1 MIKTEITLLANNCV
15 LPFQDFNK
23 EHGLDFVELN
33 KFFAIKSLA
42 EHGLGFLIN
51 ICEIKDD
58 DTCKIVK
65 RIVYD
70 TGGTNLTYLHN
81 LDVRACDIS
90 YIDCIILSH
99 WHYDHTGGLYKVL
112 ERIQKK
118 ETPIICHDFAQ
129 NERFFK
135 RSKYIRK
142 SDLEGKTRNALLPLI
157 SSSKIENQE
166 PINLEKIK
174 DLNGTVIFS
183 KERYELF
190 SKNGLK
196 VIATGEIPRIH
207 TEEKFDDFFSL
218 QEGLVKEDNILDDKC
233 LIFEYQDHVILLIG
247 CCHSGIMNTI
257 DYLKKI
263 TNKPLSHI
271 IGGFHLADASKK
283 RIEKTIDYLKNFQ
296 GQDQTLYLFPVH
308 CSGEYFVQEVN
319 KANLSNIR
327 AYNASV
333 GTTFNL

>member
-1 MIKTEITLLANNCV
+1 MVSIK
-15 LPFQDFNK
+15 FWK
-23 EHGLDFVELN
+23 ELKG
-33 KFFAIKSLA
+33 
-42 EHGLGFLIN
+42 
-51 ICEIKDD
+51 
-58 DTCKIVK
+58 
-65 RIVYD
+65 
-70 TGGTNLTYLHN
+70 
-81 LDVRACDIS
+81 
-90 YIDCIILSH
+90 
-99 WHYDHTGGLYKVL
+99 
-112 ERIQKK
+112 KK
-118 ETPIICHDFAQ
+118 KLIICHDNAQ

-135 RSKYIRK
+135 RVKGIKK
-142 SDLEGKTRNALLPLI
+142 SDLEGKTRKELLPLI
-157 SSSKIENQE
+157 SNSKIENQE
-166 PINLEKIK
+166 PINLKRIK

-183 KERYELF
+183 NELYELF
-190 SKNGLK
+190 NKKGLK
-196 VIATGEIPRIH
+196 VSASGEIPRTH
-207 TEEKFDDFFSL
+207 EEEKFDDFFSL
-218 QEGLVKEDNILDDKC
+218 QENITKVDNILDDKC

-283 RIEKTIDYLKNFQ
+283 RIEKTIDYLKDFQ

-308 CSGEYFVQEVN
+308 CSGENFVQEVN